1 MIVRVHLRLTTS
13 FLLVLILALP
23 AFAHEGK
30 LDPYGCHYDKERKDY
45 HCHEGA
51 FKGGSFNSK
60 MEMIRQLRRQFLDL
74 GRPWP
79 YSEIDEEDI
88 TESEPQQPPETP

>member
-1 MIVRVHLRLTTS
+1 MIIRVRRRLIIT
-13 FLLVLILALP
+13 FLMVLIWP
-23 AFAHEGK
+23 FPTFAHEGN